1 MGERT
6 LNLNQQIALLPAAI
20 HDSILDFLEEFNYP
34 AGLTTEVARAAYD
47 PDYLKTNELAIKEEL
62 DRLRAEM
69 GKLIKIQVDA
79 GGREIP
85 GGYLLKLG
93 FERGVKGLGLLTKLK
108 ERTIFQVVFQRG
120 DFEETSLRDLMK
132 NPPK

>member
-20 HDSILDFLEEFNYP
+20 PDSILDFLEEFNYP

-93 FERGVKGLGLLTKLK
+93 FERGELVAEHAAGAA
-108 ERTIFQVVFQRG
+108 EACRG
-120 DFEETSLRDLMK
+120 RE
-132 NPPK
+132 